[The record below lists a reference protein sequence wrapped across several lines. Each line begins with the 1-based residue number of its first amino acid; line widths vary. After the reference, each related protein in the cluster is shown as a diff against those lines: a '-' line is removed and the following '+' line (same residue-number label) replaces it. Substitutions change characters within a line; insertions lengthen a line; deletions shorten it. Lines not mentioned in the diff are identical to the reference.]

1 MWMLKMRIFINYNW
15 TGWMDKV
22 IKALREASVS
32 VACGLDDGVLYR
44 KDIEH
49 IQKQIT
55 IIENFLEPFAVEE
68 LTEMSKK

>member
-1 MWMLKMRIFINYNW
+1 
-15 TGWMDKV
+15 MDKV

-55 IIENFLEPFAVEE
+55 IIENFLDPVTVEE

>member
-1 MWMLKMRIFINYNW
+1 MNE
-15 TGWMDKV
+15 V

-55 IIENFLEPFAVEE
+55 IIENFLEPFTVEE
-68 LTEMSKK
+68 LTEMRNDK

>member
-1 MWMLKMRIFINYNW
+1 
-15 TGWMDKV
+15 MDKV

-55 IIENFLEPFAVEE
+55 IIENFLDPFTIEE
-68 LTEMSKK
+68 LTEMCKK

>member
-1 MWMLKMRIFINYNW
+1 MNE
-15 TGWMDKV
+15 V

-55 IIENFLEPFAVEE
+55 IIENFLEPFTVEE
-68 LTEMSKK
+68 LTEMCKK

>member
-1 MWMLKMRIFINYNW
+1 
-15 TGWMDKV
+15 MDKV

-55 IIENFLEPFAVEE
+55 IIENFLDPFTVEE
-68 LTEMSKK
+68 LTEMRNDK

>member
-1 MWMLKMRIFINYNW
+1 MWMLNMRIFINYNW
-15 TGWMDKV
+15 TEWMDKV

-55 IIENFLEPFAVEE
+55 IIENFLDPFTVEE

>member
-1 MWMLKMRIFINYNW
+1 
-15 TGWMDKV
+15 MDKV

>member
-1 MWMLKMRIFINYNW
+1 MRIFINYNW

>member
-1 MWMLKMRIFINYNW
+1 
-15 TGWMDKV
+15 MDKV

-55 IIENFLEPFAVEE
+55 IIENFLDPFTVEE
-68 LTEMSKK
+68 LTEMGKK

>member
-1 MWMLKMRIFINYNW
+1 
-15 TGWMDKV
+15 MDKV
-22 IKALREASVS
+22 IKALKEASVS

-55 IIENFLEPFAVEE
+55 IIENFLEPFIVEE
-68 LTEMSKK
+68 LTEMRKK

>member
-1 MWMLKMRIFINYNW
+1 
-15 TGWMDKV
+15 MDKV

-55 IIENFLEPFAVEE
+55 IIENFLDPFTVEE

>member
-1 MWMLKMRIFINYNW
+1 MNE
-15 TGWMDKV
+15 V
-22 IKALREASVS
+22 IKALREASIS

-55 IIENFLEPFAVEE
+55 IIENFLDPFTVEE
-68 LTEMSKK
+68 LTEIRKK

>member
-1 MWMLKMRIFINYNW
+1 
-15 TGWMDKV
+15 MDKV

-55 IIENFLEPFAVEE
+55 IIEIFLDPFTVEE
-68 LTEMSKK
+68 LREMCKK